1 MHRVQSSEE
10 SQEHRELQI
19 LERMLC
25 AISGQAPEH
34 PVASRKSGNI
44 FERRLI
50 EAYISENGSDPVN
63 GEELSVEDLID
74 LKVARV
80 VNPRPPTQTSIPAL
94 LSTFQNEWDSL
105 ILETFDLKQQLAET
119 RQELSTALYYND
131 SAQRVIARLQ
141 KERDEAREALSRV
154 TVNTATNGTAN
165 GDEMQVEWQALPD
178 EIAEKIDQTQQN
190 LSATRRKRPV
200 PDDWATGDMLASYE
214 VKSTADTQF
223 TGAKSLAA
231 HSTGDF
237 FLCGDSDGTIGIYD
251 LNQGA
256 FTTRASLGSGSI
268 LDGTWAD
275 DKAVVATSSGAI
287 IITQDGAI
295 EGKLRQHAGPA
306 TAVATHPCGTIIA
319 SVGVDKSYTLYDVHN
334 TRVLTQIFT
343 DVELTTVKFHP
354 DGHLIATGAADGSI
368 KLYETKTSRLA
379 HTFPP
384 TANAP
389 VSSLSFSENGTWL
402 ASAISGQTA
411 LTVWDL
417 RKLSALKTLEIGTAV
432 TGITWDYTGQFLAAC
447 GPGGIVVSQYA
458 KSSKQWSEPLRKAI
472 NAVDVQW
479 GARAMSLI
487 ALTGDGAVSVL
498 RG

>member
-1 MHRVQSSEE
+1 
-10 SQEHRELQI
+10 
-19 LERMLC
+19 
-25 AISGQAPEH
+25 
-34 PVASRKSGNI
+34 
-44 FERRLI
+44 
-50 EAYISENGSDPVN
+50 
-63 GEELSVEDLID
+63 
-74 LKVARV
+74 
-80 VNPRPPTQTSIPAL
+80 
-94 LSTFQNEWDSL
+94 
-105 ILETFDLKQQLAET
+105 
-119 RQELSTALYYND
+119 
-131 SAQRVIARLQ
+131 
-141 KERDEAREALSRV
+141 
-154 TVNTATNGTAN
+154 
-165 GDEMQVEWQALPD
+165 MQ
-178 EIAEKIDQTQQN
+178 
-190 LSATRRKRPV
+190 
-200 PDDWATGDMLASYE
+200 
-214 VKSTADTQF
+214 
-223 TGAKSLAA
+223 
-231 HSTGDF
+231 